1 MPLPSDAARVSLLAE
16 SSEDESSEATEISA
30 PPVSSDD
37 PGRKANPL
45 AHAPD
50 AELDALVRSLRSKKP
65 SDRTKLEAE
74 EREAARARVR
84 VELMSH
90 VHRMKRGGVV
100 AFPADFDADAAANAE
115 AQRAV
120 RRGPRAGEVHSKGEP
135 PVPFDPN
142 LAARMRRELR
152 ETGTVSVGPAV
163 EDHDADAD
171 ADAYADADADADADA
186 GDLRD
191 LDGSFERFRVTV
203 DELVRVRED
212 DVKRVP
218 MMPHENESD
227 ATART
232 DAGPETSTEC
242 RETEGEQKDA
252 REKTEDFSFFDARSS
267 LALAAIDAKLA
278 AAGLADSF
286 ANTKEERHEKP
297 TRARAL
303 REETTEETT
312 PEPDLSNDAVRED
325 PNELDSVEPFGGDDA
340 AKKLASVDA
349 RLKTFA
355 TRRG

>member
-120 RRGPRAGEVHSKGEP
+120 RRGPRAGEVNSKCEL

-171 ADAYADADADADADA
+171 ADADESSDADADA

-191 LDGSFERFRVTV
+191 LDGSFERFRVSV
-203 DELVRVRED
+203 DELANGPEPVTRMSAKREESSPRARELSEAFAKPSSTDGED
-212 DVKRVP
+212 DVIA
-218 MMPHENESD
+218 D
-227 ATART
+227 TF
-232 DAGPETSTEC
+232 
-242 RETEGEQKDA
+242 EQ
-252 REKTEDFSFFDARSS
+252 SF
-267 LALAAIDAKLA
+267 AKLA
-278 AAGLADSF
+278 AMDDALVAIQKDF
-286 ANTKEERHEKP
+286 AAREKFRDVSIP
-297 TRARAL
+297 DDDHDVDDGQVPPSTD
-303 REETTEETT
+303 TT
-312 PEPDLSNDAVRED
+312 PAREPFD
-325 PNELDSVEPFGGDDA
+325 EPFGGSDA
-340 AKKLASVDA
+340 EARLASVDA

-355 TRRG
+355 ARSET

>member
-120 RRGPRAGEVHSKGEP
+120 RRGPRAGEVNSKGEP

-171 ADAYADADADADADA
+171 ADADA

-218 MMPHENESD
+218 RMPNENESD
-227 ATART
+227 ATAFS
-232 DAGPETSTEC
+232 DAGLETSTEFC
-242 RETEGEQKDA
+242 ETEGEQKDKK
-252 REKTEDFSFFDARSS
+252 RFTEDFSFFDARSS

-278 AAGLADSF
+278 AAADSF
-286 ANTKEERHEKP
+286 ANTEERHEKP